1 MFPSPYQSQSYVE
14 DVRQQSK
21 AANAQTGS
29 LVGGLL
35 GAIGG
40 AFLGNPIA
48 GASLGSA
55 AGSAIGG
62 RFEDKEAVGNAQNMT
77 NQMSAMQ
84 QADATFG
91 LDAQFA
97 ENRDDFYRNLAANR
111 RQNVIPN
118 IDYLKFM

>member
-29 LVGGLL
+29 LVGGIL

-40 AFLGNPIA
+40 AFLGNPA
-48 GASLGSA
+48 LGAMIGGQ
-55 AGSAIGG
+55 AGSFIGG
-62 RFEDKEAVGNAQNMT
+62 QFADKEAVGNAQNMT

-97 ENRDDFYRNLAANR
+97 ENRDDFYRNQSMNR

>member
-40 AFLGNPIA
+40 AFLGNPLM

-62 RFEDKEAVGNAQNMT
+62 QFSDREAVGNAQSMVD
-77 NQMSAMQ
+77 QMNALQ
-84 QADATFG
+84 QADATSD

-97 ENRDDFYRNLAANR
+97 ENRDDFYRNRAANR